1 MRELAE
7 GHSKS
12 QAEAEAESEAGRPM
26 EGVEEMGQGSEVERL
41 AGKLREAE
49 KRCAEKERENRKL
62 AEENRKLTKKL
73 ENAKLQLGEMM
84 RMAGVLGGTLSLN

>member
-12 QAEAEAESEAGRPM
+12 QAEAESEAGRPM

-49 KRCAEKERENRKL
+49 KRCAEKERENRRL
-62 AEENRKLTKKL
+62 AEENRKLKEKL
-73 ENAKLQLGEMM
+73 KNAKMELCEMM
-84 RMAGVLGGTLSLN
+84 RMAGVLGGTLSFD